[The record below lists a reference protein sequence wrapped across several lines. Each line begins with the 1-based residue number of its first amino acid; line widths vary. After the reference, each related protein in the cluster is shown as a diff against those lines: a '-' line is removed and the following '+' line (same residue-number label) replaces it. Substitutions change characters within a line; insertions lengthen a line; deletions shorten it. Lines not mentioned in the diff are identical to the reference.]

1 VPPDVIT
8 FAPHASAPLLIME
21 PSYTA
26 VVLVDHKFQALSE
39 RFKIKTAPSDEIFD
53 LKEKVKETIPIS
65 FSRFA
70 IDVGELVVWK
80 PMGETVIN
88 RSTSKRMAE
97 ILRTINVN
105 GQETIEDLED
115 DDLVADLGLSGD
127 ETLLFQVPGTSLLST
142 TAGCVFIQF

>member
-1 VPPDVIT
+1 
-8 FAPHASAPLLIME
+8 
-21 PSYTA
+21 
-26 VVLVDHKFQALSE
+26 
-39 RFKIKTAPSDEIFD
+39 
-53 LKEKVKETIPIS
+53 
-65 FSRFA
+65 
-70 IDVGELVVWK
+70 
-80 PMGETVIN
+80 MGETVIN